1 MNNLQNYSMDN
12 MVKGWTRVDMLIALY
27 DRTISAI
34 ELAQQAKGQGDNAQM
49 AAHLIQV
56 NRFILALHSGLDID
70 NSELAGNIARLLNF
84 VAYRLEQQ
92 NFGEAIRFLT
102 KLQATFEEIREEAT
116 KLEKDGKIPPL
127 MSTAGLNTVA

>member
-1 MNNLQNYSMDN
+1 MDN

-34 ELAQQAKGQGDNAQM
+34 ELAQQAKDQGDNAQM
-49 AAHLIQV
+49 ATQLIQV

-84 VAYRLEQQ
+84 VAYRLEQK

>member
-1 MNNLQNYSMDN
+1 MDN

-56 NRFILALHSGLDID
+56 NRFILALYSGLDID
-70 NSELAGNIARLLNF
+70 NSELAGNVARLLNF

-92 NFGEAIRFLT
+92 KFGEAIRFLT